1 MKVNRE
7 NREWRSN
14 RMYESLHYTQEE
26 LDLRDQARAFVEEEI
41 APYMAE
47 MDRENKYPWKQF
59 KRLGE
64 MGYIGIR
71 FPTEYGGGG
80 KTIVAETLVNEQ
92 VGRASI
98 AMACARSVTSY
109 VAHAINE
116 YGTEE
121 QKRKYLPKMFA
132 GDWPAAECLTEAMG
146 GSDAARIKTTARKDP
161 DGNYIL
167 TGEKR
172 FQASG
177 GVAPVLLV
185 YALTDTTVNPREG
198 MSGFIVEKGWEG
210 LHTARQFDTLGY
222 RGLEVVSEM
231 VFSRVKVPK
240 ENRLGKEGDGWP
252 MIVSMLNGERTI
264 ICGAFI
270 GSAQR
275 CMEIAA
281 KYSSERIAFHKP
293 IRKWEAVSFK
303 LADMAVTL
311 ESARLLNLQAGRMID
326 RGLDATKEAAM
337 AKLVATEGAFEVIH
351 NAMQIMGGIGYTTD
365 YSIERHFRD
374 ARNGLFVAGS
384 SEMMRL
390 IIQRDTYKELLGP

>member
-1 MKVNRE
+1 
-7 NREWRSN
+7 
-14 RMYESLHYTQEE
+14 MYAPLFYSEE
-26 LDLRDQARAFVEEEI
+26 EIKLRDEAKAFVEKEI
-41 APYMAE
+41 APHMAE
-47 MDRENKYPWKQF
+47 MDRENKYPFEQLK
-59 KRLGE
+59 KLGE
-64 MGYIGIR
+64 MGYIGVR
-71 FPTEYGGGG
+71 FPKEYGGTG
-80 KTIVAETLVNEQ
+80 KDIVSETIVNEQ

-116 YGTEE
+116 YGTHE
-121 QKRKYLPKMFA
+121 QKSRYLPKMFS
-132 GDWPAAECLTEAMG
+132 GEWPAAECVTEAVG
-146 GSDAARIKTTARKDP
+146 GSDAARIKTRAIKEGDF
-161 DGNYIL
+161 YIM

-185 YALTDTTVNPREG
+185 YAITDDTVNPREG

-231 VFSRVKVPK
+231 VFSKVKVPR
-240 ENRLGKEGDGWP
+240 ENMLGKEGDGWN
-252 MIVSMLNGERTI
+252 MVLSMLNGERTI
-264 ICGAFI
+264 ISGSFI
-270 GSAQR
+270 GAAQN
-275 CMEIAA
+275 CLEIAA
-281 KYSSERIAFHKP
+281 RYSNERVAFHKP
-293 IRKWEAVSFK
+293 IRKWEGINYK
-303 LADMAVTL
+303 LADMATTL
-311 ESARLLNLQAGRMID
+311 ESARLLSLQAGRLID
-326 RGLDATKEAAM
+326 KGLDATKEAAM
-337 AKLVATEGAFEVIH
+337 AKMVATEGAFDVVN

-390 IIQRDTYKELLGP
+390 IIQRETYKEILG